1 MANEVVHGT
10 PVASNTLEYLIQ
22 SNDRNLATFVASDLL
37 QRAPFLRAAYAQNA
51 SNGTQHKFEVETD
64 EPGAAFRN
72 VNVDKGISSN
82 SMDGLSIYAEDGCI
96 KTDGACD
103 SMEVFDLTGKKVR
116 NANLA
121 NGLYI
126 VKATKGNDEMTV
138 KVIVK

>member
-1 MANEVVHGT
+1 MSNYKGDAVTFDENGEYEMTYSEKIRSKLSGDKGDITTDPHQMKVVAFINNWDTRENSEVF
-10 PVASNTLEYLIQ
+10 N
-22 SNDRNLATFVASDLL
+22 
-37 QRAPFLRAAYAQNA
+37 
-51 SNGTQHKFEVETD
+51 
-64 EPGAAFRN
+64 AAFRN

-96 KTDGACD
+96 KADGACD

-121 NGLYI
+121 DGLYI